1 MRTLYIECNMG
12 AAGDMLMSALY
23 ELMDEEQKEEFLK
36 RMNGLG
42 LPGVRITPRKSST
55 CGISGTHMEVTVYGE
70 EEHEPGEEHAE
81 LHAGHHHHA
90 VCGIADTVHRLPVY
104 GVHMGHQ
111 HHRHLAGSIE
121 NPLFALGAVSAGF
134 QFLRQRSFQLTLL
147 QAEDLFKVQNMEL
160 GLLQFKS
167 FAHISHPSFHA
178 ANLYWEWGQNLLP
191 PIIPQIVLA
200 EHRPQPCAAAS

>member
-81 LHAGHHHHA
+81 LHAGHPHQAEPLHIA
-90 VCGIADTVHRLPVY
+90 EVIGGLDLPEEVRDNAGKVYDAIADADAKAHGCPVEQ
-104 GVHMGHQ
+104 V
-111 HHRHLAGSIE
+111 
-121 NPLFALGAVSAGF
+121 
-134 QFLRQRSFQLTLL
+134 
-147 QAEDLFKVQNMEL
+147 D
-160 GLLQFKS
+160 
-167 FAHISHPSFHA
+167 FH
-178 ANLYWEWGQNLLP
+178 
-191 PIIPQIVLA
+191 
-200 EHRPQPCAAAS
+200 

>member
-70 EEHEPGEEHAE
+70 EEHEPGEEHAGCATMQE
-81 LHAGHHHHA
+81 RS
-90 VCGIADTVHRLPVY
+90 TMQSRTP
-104 GVHMGHQ
+104 
-111 HHRHLAGSIE
+111 
-121 NPLFALGAVSAGF
+121 
-134 QFLRQRSFQLTLL
+134 RQKPTAARW
-147 QAEDLFKVQNMEL
+147 NRY
-160 GLLQFKS
+160 
-167 FAHISHPSFHA
+167 ISM
-178 ANLYWEWGQNLLP
+178 
-191 PIIPQIVLA
+191 
-200 EHRPQPCAAAS
+200 R